1 MMIPFSLVLL
11 WKNEKK
17 LVTYAK
23 VINAIQKECV
33 TIDPEKVEGTNV
45 YNLVH
50 VVGTTE
56 HADDIVD

>member
-1 MMIPFSLVLL
+1 MIPFSLVLL

-23 VINAIQKECV
+23 VMNAARKECV
-33 TIDPEKVEGTNV
+33 TVDAAEIDGGND

-50 VVGTTE
+50 VIGTTE
-56 HADDIVD
+56 NAEDIVD